1 MQKNGYT
8 LIELVMVIAI
18 IAVILAIVI
27 VPLSKFRKQEALQNT
42 TNAITSILNEAR
54 TKTLAGYNNTTYSV
68 RIESTR
74 AILFVGTTYSS
85 DASTNEIYT
94 YESPTT
100 ATYSL
105 QGGGQI
111 ISFVRLKGTT
121 TQYGTI
127 TTSVTGVGTKTITV
141 SSTGTIVRN

>member
-8 LIELVMVIAI
+8 LIELAIVIAI
-18 IAVILAIVI
+18 IGIILAIVI

-74 AILFVGTTYSS
+74 AILFVGTT
-85 DASTNEIYT
+85 
-94 YESPTT
+94 
-100 ATYSL
+100 
-105 QGGGQI
+105 
-111 ISFVRLKGTT
+111 SFKICL
-121 TQYGTI
+121 
-127 TTSVTGVGTKTITV
+127 
-141 SSTGTIVRN
+141 